1 MKQDVIGWYTTHS
14 GAERVVFTLT
24 SSLIQ
29 QTAVDGFYA
38 SPQKQ
43 HREDTAL
50 AYEAHRDDTA

>member
-1 MKQDVIGWYTTHS
+1 M
-14 GAERVVFTLT
+14 VFTLT

-29 QTAVDGFYA
+29 QTAVDAFYA